1 MNLRESFPVILL
13 ACAAAG
19 WPAERISADRLEN
32 IVASACSN
40 GAADAQVAHSLAD
53 IELTERLP
61 IGRLES
67 LLALPVGPRTR
78 DVLQMVADVSAFLEQ
93 PAAQAAPAEVPSDEQ
108 QQEMLAR
115 AREYTLGYIRALPD
129 FVAFKMTRRFDDYP
143 FPKVRTEVWNNLI
156 FRDSEAGQLTYN
168 NGVESNVDNPAAHG
182 GPGIVRER
190 QGLSSFGEFGSII
203 GALFWDDS
211 HIQLT
216 WSHWETVSDKRLAVF
231 HYSIPADH
239 SRYIVS
245 YCCDEPDR
253 PVSVAAAYR
262 GDLFVDPA
270 TGGIWRITREALG
283 LPPRFPTHW
292 AKTIV
297 DYRPVSIA
305 SASYLLP
312 VRSMTYSE
320 SIFQPYDIR
329 TIRYW
334 NDVRFVQY
342 RRFAAEARL
351 VTGEETQAP
360 PEDEAPPEQAPEPWL
375 ERDRPEQPTAPEAPV
390 RTPPASQTGVATIRT
405 SVQLVEVPV
414 IVKDRR
420 GEPVTGL
427 KKEDFEVYDNGV
439 REDVRVFL
447 EESSELKTV
456 ETKAPAVSRNQV
468 FSNRET
474 QHRMPDDS
482 TFIAIDTHGMDWAE
496 RAYARLEIVGF
507 LRDLPETE
515 RSHTYLVVGSN
526 FIPLQE
532 TKHILNRLADDRDFA
547 VNPFGFPPSGEAA
560 KWTCAVSLSEAE
572 FYMKALAGLAQ
583 QLAAIPGRKNVIWA
597 TASFPLASAQFTC
610 TYLMPPLLRI
620 LNNANVAVYPIETP
634 GLKTAFADA
643 TTEVPMKGGVRGYDP
658 FWVQWVSQTHT
669 GPIYANQRT
678 MLELSEG
685 TGGRAFLNANRADS
699 DLRTALEDTRGS
711 YWLGFYPN
719 LHNDNQ
725 YHRIL
730 VKIADRT
737 DLHPRYREGYFDNAA
752 PAEKKSF
759 LQSALEDTTDDAGIP
774 LTAELERHGGNCE
787 MKLKIGLAPVALQE
801 EGERHTGKLEILV
814 AERNVVPAPELKLKL
829 QQTLGLQL
837 KTETYE
843 QTMRDGFPYRYSF
856 TPKSGVTSLRVA
868 VHDPGSGA
876 VGSLTVPVA
885 GCGN

>member
-375 ERDRPEQPTAPEAPV
+375 ELGRTEQPTPIRA
-390 RTPPASQTGVATIRT
+390 PPASPSGVATIRA
-405 SVQLVEVPV
+405 SVELVEVPV

-420 GEPVTGL
+420 GEPVN
-427 KKEDFEVYDNGV
+427 V
-439 REDVRVFL
+439 L
-447 EESSELKTV
+447 EERGLRSL
-456 ETKAPAVSRNQV
+456 RQ
-468 FSNRET
+468 
-474 QHRMPDDS
+474 
-482 TFIAIDTHGMDWAE
+482 W
-496 RAYARLEIVGF
+496 RAA
-507 LRDLPETE
+507 
-515 RSHTYLVVGSN
+515 
-526 FIPLQE
+526 
-532 TKHILNRLADDRDFA
+532 
-547 VNPFGFPPSGEAA
+547 
-560 KWTCAVSLSEAE
+560 
-572 FYMKALAGLAQ
+572 
-583 QLAAIPGRKNVIWA
+583 
-597 TASFPLASAQFTC
+597 
-610 TYLMPPLLRI
+610 
-620 LNNANVAVYPIETP
+620 
-634 GLKTAFADA
+634 
-643 TTEVPMKGGVRGYDP
+643 
-658 FWVQWVSQTHT
+658 
-669 GPIYANQRT
+669 
-678 MLELSEG
+678 
-685 TGGRAFLNANRADS
+685 GRARFS
-699 DLRTALEDTRGS
+699 G
-711 YWLGFYPN
+711 
-719 LHNDNQ
+719 
-725 YHRIL
+725 
-730 VKIADRT
+730 
-737 DLHPRYREGYFDNAA
+737 REPGT
-752 PAEKKSF
+752 E
-759 LQSALEDTTDDAGIP
+759 
-774 LTAELERHGGNCE
+774 GG
-787 MKLKIGLAPVALQE
+787 
-801 EGERHTGKLEILV
+801 
-814 AERNVVPAPELKLKL
+814 
-829 QQTLGLQL
+829 
-837 KTETYE
+837 
-843 QTMRDGFPYRYSF
+843 
-856 TPKSGVTSLRVA
+856 
-868 VHDPGSGA
+868 
-876 VGSLTVPVA
+876 
-885 GCGN
+885 